1 MFSQLKIISKSQ
13 MKTLEIFLLVELMIA
28 KQALDEDP
36 KAKQQ
41 ITFIGNIE
49 RAGNTIGIVRVF

>member
-1 MFSQLKIISKSQ
+1 
-13 MKTLEIFLLVELMIA
+13 MKTLEIFLLVKLMIA